1 MAEVFELGKALEK
14 QEVAEELERAS
25 IKQVS
30 FRLFDRIHI
39 NERKEKIGEKT
50 GFRFLDKAICGAVKT
65 FLYII
70 GAYTSVGK
78 TALMTQLTANLLKHN
93 SKIRIAIFSTEMSA
107 EHILLRLMANRTAIP
122 SMQIYRGSFDTE
134 RASVVDAAFKYFHD
148 KNVWLYDSIYTF
160 NGIYKVCKA
169 IGYLDVV
176 FVDFLQNMQGEGG
189 IYDRMSILP
198 VEFQKMAKELNT
210 CVVAMSQVSN
220 EAARSDSKVIG
231 YKGAGEIAAACDL
244 GLWLDRNKNDEQR
257 LDCYIRKN
265 RHGPTGK
272 TVLRYTDSFT
282 RLAEVG
288 QDGF

>member
-1 MAEVFELGKALEK
+1 
-14 QEVAEELERAS
+14 
-25 IKQVS
+25 
-30 FRLFDRIHI
+30 
-39 NERKEKIGEKT
+39 
-50 GFRFLDKAICGAVKT
+50 VKT
-65 FLYII
+65 FLYIV

-107 EHILLRLMANRTAIP
+107 EHILLRLMANKTAIP
-122 SMQIYRGSFDTE
+122 SMRIYRGKLEAES
-134 RASVVDAAFKYFHD
+134 APVVDAAFQYFHD

-160 NGIYKVCKA
+160 NGIYEVCKA

-189 IYDRMSILP
+189 IYERMSVLP
-198 VEFQKMAKELNT
+198 VQLQMMGKELNT
-210 CVVAMSQVSN
+210 CVIAMSQVSN
-220 EAARSDSKVIG
+220 EAARGDPRIIG
-231 YKGAGEIAAACDL
+231 YKGAGELAAACDL
-244 GLWLDRNKNDEQR
+244 GLWLERDKDDDQA
-257 LDCYIRKN
+257 LHCYIRKN

-272 TVLRYTDSFT
+272 ASLRYTDSFT